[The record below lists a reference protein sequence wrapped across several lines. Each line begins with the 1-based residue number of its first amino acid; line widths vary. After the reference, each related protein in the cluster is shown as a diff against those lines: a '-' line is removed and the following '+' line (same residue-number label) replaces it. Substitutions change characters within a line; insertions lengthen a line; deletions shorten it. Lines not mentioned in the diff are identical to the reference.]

1 MQKNDAIWLVLIAVS
16 LGLGVVGGQYLKK
29 DELLPICHAIAPG
42 LFPPLSV
49 ALPTNQGVFDS
60 TLQLE
65 GQPWQ
70 ISFVGPSCDLSCRNT
85 LIEQGDDRPGLVVS
99 YTDTLPTQLPLAV
112 GNGIQ
117 YEQAAEAFGLRM
129 EDWSKA
135 GYVGTWLLNA
145 DHHIEAR
152 LVVDQ

>member
-1 MQKNDAIWLVLIAVS
+1 MQKNDAIWLMLIAVS

-65 GQPWQ
+65 GHPW
-70 ISFVGPSCDLSCRNT
+70 
-85 LIEQGDDRPGLVVS
+85 
-99 YTDTLPTQLPLAV
+99 
-112 GNGIQ
+112 
-117 YEQAAEAFGLRM
+117 
-129 EDWSKA
+129 
-135 GYVGTWLLNA
+135 
-145 DHHIEAR
+145 
-152 LVVDQ
+152 